1 MTNAARR
8 AIYTI
13 TIDGQD
19 VTSNF
24 EPHLLSLQIKLTDG
38 GQSDTLDI
46 SLDDAGG
53 RISMPREGAEI
64 VATLAWSDGG
74 GAVIFEGVTDEPESE
89 GSRGQG
95 MVLNITAHAAD
106 MKGKTKE
113 KRQTHKDSAKFGD
126 VANEWGKKADLDVR
140 VSDRLA
146 SIQRDY
152 WSMQNESFM
161 AWGARMAQEMGAT
174 FKIMGKKA
182 VFVPR
187 NASASA
193 GGKELPVVMADYG
206 RNIIGWQ
213 IRPLQNRPRYNRS
226 VVRWYD
232 RKEAK
237 WRKETVQ
244 LMDEAA
250 RAPLIDARK
259 SGDKDRAKD
268 RADSNAEEA
277 KRGKGG
283 GTVTLIGAPE
293 AQAQGLCRIS
303 GVRPGV
309 DGNYRV
315 SEATHSLSRDGGWVT
330 VCDLEQPN
338 EHARDDI

>member
-1 MTNAARR
+1 MTETARR

-53 RISMPREGAEI
+53 RINMLREGAEI
-64 VATLAWSDGG
+64 VATLSWSDGG

-113 KRQTHKDSAKFGD
+113 KRQAHKDSAKFGD
-126 VANEWGKKADLDVR
+126 VAKDWGKKADLEVR
-140 VSDRLA
+140 ISDRLA

-152 WSMQNESFM
+152 WVMQNESFM
-161 AWGARMAQEMGAT
+161 AWGARMAQELGAT
-174 FKIMGKKA
+174 FKIMGKRA

-187 NASASA
+187 NASAST
-193 GGKELPVVMADYG
+193 GGKDLPLVIADYG

-213 IRPLQNRPRYNRS
+213 IRPLQNRPRYDRS

-232 RKEAK
+232 RKDAK

-250 RAPLIDARK
+250 RVPLIDTRK
-259 SGDKDRAKD
+259 SGDRDRAKE
-268 RADSNAEEA
+268 RAGGNAEEA
-277 KRGKGG
+277 KRAKGG

-303 GVRPGV
+303 GVRSSV
-309 DGNYRV
+309 DGEYRV
-315 SEATHSLSRDGGWVT
+315 SEATHSYSRDGGWVT
-330 VCDLEQPN
+330 VCDITQ
-338 EHARDDI
+338 I

>member
-1 MTNAARR
+1 MTDAVRR
-8 AIYTI
+8 AIYSI

-53 RISMPREGAEI
+53 RIRMPREGAEI

-95 MVLNITAHAAD
+95 MMLNITAHAAD

-113 KRQTHKDSAKFGD
+113 KRQVHKDDAKFGD
-126 VANEWGKKADLDVR
+126 VAKEWGKKADLKVR
-140 VSDRLA
+140 VSEKLA
-146 SIQRDY
+146 AIQRDY
-152 WSMQNESFM
+152 WAMQNESFM
-161 AWGARMAQEMGAT
+161 AWGARMAQELGAT
-174 FKIMGKKA
+174 FKIMGKRA

-187 NASASA
+187 NASASS
-193 GGKELPVVMADYG
+193 GGKNLPVVMADYG

-244 LMDEAA
+244 LMDETA
-250 RAPLIDARK
+250 RVPLIDARK
-259 SGDKDRAKD
+259 SGDRDRAKD
-268 RADSNAEEA
+268 RAGGNAEEA
-277 KRGKGG
+277 KRSKGG
-283 GTVTLIGAPE
+283 GTVTLVGAPE
-293 AQAQGLCRIS
+293 AQGQGLCRIS
-303 GVRPGV
+303 GVRSGI

-315 SEATHSLSRDGGWVT
+315 SEATHNFSRDGGWVT
-330 VCDLEQPN
+330 TCDLQSPSEAKN
-338 EHARDDI
+338 

>member
-1 MTNAARR
+1 MTDAVRR
-8 AIYTI
+8 AFYTI

-53 RISMPREGAEI
+53 RISMPRDGAEI

-113 KRQTHKDSAKFGD
+113 KRQAHRDSGKFGD
-126 VANEWGKKADLDVR
+126 VAKEWGRKADFEVR
-140 VSDRLA
+140 VSEKLA
-146 SIQRDY
+146 AIQRDY
-152 WSMQNESFM
+152 WAMQNESFM

-187 NASASA
+187 NASTSSS
-193 GGKELPVVMADYG
+193 GKDLPVVMADYG
-206 RNIIGWQ
+206 RNIISWQ

-244 LMDEAA
+244 LMDETA
-250 RAPLIDARK
+250 RVPLIDARK
-259 SGDKDRAKD
+259 SGDRDRAKD

-277 KRGKGG
+277 KRSKGG
-283 GTVTLIGAPE
+283 GTVTLVGAPE

-303 GVRPGV
+303 GVRSGV

-315 SEATHSLSRDGGWVT
+315 SEAMHNFSRDGGWVT
-330 VCDLEQPN
+330 TCDLQSPAEKKN
-338 EHARDDI
+338 